1 MTETYSQLMADA
13 KGCDRICVWLNRHCG
28 IHFPDAK
35 KDLIAHRLS
44 RVVERYQ
51 LGTMENLATQV
62 EIGGQ
67 HDLMLAV
74 VDAASTNHTYFFR
87 EPQVLNYFRDT
98 IIPMLEKQQE
108 IRVWSAAASTGDEAY
123 TIAIIA
129 AERWGVLQAR
139 RRIAILGTD
148 ISDPVIGQAEEG
160 VYGSTHLEHVPDDL
174 LQRYFRPCGIGQ
186 HAIQE
191 DIRKMC
197 TFRRL
202 NLKAYPYPFRGSF
215 DVIFCRNVLYY
226 FDKDHQV
233 KTLEALYEVAR
244 PGGWLLTSVT
254 EAVRDLHT
262 RWVSLGSGIHRKLS

>member
-1 MTETYSQLMADA
+1 MILLFQ
-13 KGCDRICVWLNRHCG
+13 C
-28 IHFPDAK
+28 F
-35 KDLIAHRLS
+35 
-44 RVVERYQ
+44 
-51 LGTMENLATQV
+51 
-62 EIGGQ
+62 
-67 HDLMLAV
+67 
-74 VDAASTNHTYFFR
+74 
-87 EPQVLNYFRDT
+87 
-98 IIPMLEKQQE
+98 EKQQE

-262 RWVSLGSGIHRKLS
+262 RWVSLGSGIHRKLP